1 MEQLNNLDVV
11 FLVIVGVSA
20 LVAIARGV
28 TKELLSITGWILAA
42 VSVYYL
48 LPVVDPIMKKYIA
61 SEVLS
66 SLVSGMVILIMFCI
80 FWVLAAD
87 KISTQIRFSKLSSL
101 DRILGFIFGIFR
113 GVIIVILLQIMIS
126 SLIPEESQK
135 GVFAESRYFKL
146 AGDASGPI
154 KSLIPEKWFDD
165 LKAKGESL
173 GFGAA
178 KTDEAEADKAKDDA
192 AKEDAAKDE
201 NSSESKVNAADVA
214 GDVLKKSGEEL
225 FNKLVQPKVEGE
237 AKAEDE
243 GYKKDE
249 TSDLDKLMDEL
260 EDKVVT
266 TDENSA
272 PVKNDT
278 PKEYSSIIKDKP
290 LLFFFAYRGLSI

>member
-48 LPVVDPIMKKYIA
+48 LPVVDPIMQKYIA

-87 KISTQIRFSKLSSL
+87 KISTQIRFSKLSAL

-135 GVFAESRYFKL
+135 GVFAESKYFKL
-146 AGDASGPI
+146 AGDAAGPI
-154 KSLIPEKWFDD
+154 KSLIPEKWFED
-165 LKAKGESL
+165 LKAKGESFGL
-173 GFGAA
+173 GDSKATEKSEES
-178 KTDEAEADKAKDDA
+178 KTDDEAKDTEEKATD
-192 AKEDAAKDE
+192 
-201 NSSESKVNAADVA
+201 NTA
-214 GDVLKKSGEEL
+214 GISGEVLKKSGEEL
-225 FNKLVQPKVEGE
+225 FNKLVQPKVDSEN
-237 AKAEDE
+237 KAQDD

-249 TSDLDKLMDEL
+249 ISDLDKLMDEL

-266 TDENSA
+266 TDESA
-272 PVKNDT
+272 ATTKEKA
-278 PKEYSSIIKDKP
+278 PKGEIKKLDEN
-290 LLFFFAYRGLSI
+290 L

>member
-48 LPVVDPIMKKYIA
+48 LPVVDPIMQKYIA

-66 SLVSGMVILIMFCI
+66 NLVSGMVILIMFCI

-87 KISTQIRFSKLSSL
+87 KISTQIRFSKLSAL

-146 AGDASGPI
+146 AGDAAGPI
-154 KSLIPEKWFDD
+154 KGLIPEKWFDD

-173 GFGAA
+173 GLGAA
-178 KTDEAEADKAKDDA
+178 KTEEKSEGDKAQNTEEKAVD
-192 AKEDAAKDE
+192 
-201 NSSESKVNAADVA
+201 NTA
-214 GDVLKKSGEEL
+214 GINGEVLKKSGEEL
-225 FNKLVQPKVEGE
+225 FNKLVQPKVDGE
-237 AKAEDE
+237 AKTQDK
-243 GYKKDE
+243 GYEKEE

-266 TDENSA
+266 TDENAVQAKDSA
-272 PVKNDT
+272 P
-278 PKEYSSIIKDKP
+278 KEIKSIDEN
-290 LLFFFAYRGLSI
+290 L

>member
-192 AKEDAAKDE
+192 AKDE

-249 TSDLDKLMDEL
+249 TSDLDKLIDEL

-278 PKEYSSIIKDKP
+278 PKEIKKIDEK
-290 LLFFFAYRGLSI
+290 L

>member
-28 TKELLSITGWILAA
+28 TKELLSIIGWVLAG

-66 SLVSGMVILIMFCI
+66 GLVSGMVILIMFCI

-87 KISTQIRFSKLSSL
+87 KISTQIRFSKLSAL

-113 GVIIVILLQIMIS
+113 GVVIVILLQIMIS

-146 AGDASGPI
+146 AGDAAGPI
-154 KSLIPEKWFDD
+154 KGLIPEKWFDD
-165 LKAKGESL
+165 LKAKGETL
-173 GFGAA
+173 GVVAA
-178 KTDEAEADKAKDDA
+178 KTDEKVDEEKAKDEEPSSAEKLNKATDA
-192 AKEDAAKDE
+192 A
-201 NSSESKVNAADVA
+201 S
-214 GDVLKKSGEEL
+214 DVLKKSGEEL

-237 AKAEDE
+237 AEAKED

-266 TDENSA
+266 TDESST
-272 PVKNDT
+272 PVKEKK
-278 PKEYSSIIKDKP
+278 PQEIKKIDEN
-290 LLFFFAYRGLSI
+290 L

>member
-48 LPVVDPIMKKYIA
+48 LPVVDPIMQKYIA
-61 SEVLS
+61 SKVLS
-66 SLVSGMVILIMFCI
+66 NLVSGMVILILFCI
-80 FWVLAAD
+80 FWVLAVD

-146 AGDASGPI
+146 AGDAAGPI
-154 KSLIPEKWFDD
+154 KSLIPEKWFED
-165 LKAKGESL
+165 LKAKGEGL
-173 GFGAA
+173 GLG
-178 KTDEAEADKAKDDA
+178 ADKSEEKSEDDKSKDKNTEAQSKAVDIDA
-192 AKEDAAKDE
+192 
-201 NSSESKVNAADVA
+201 A

-237 AKAEDE
+237 AKAQDE

-249 TSDLDKLMDEL
+249 TSDKGDASETEESD
-260 EDKVVT
+260 
-266 TDENSA
+266 SS
-272 PVKNDT
+272 
-278 PKEYSSIIKDKP
+278 KESVSEEE
-290 LLFFFAYRGLSI
+290 

>member
-28 TKELLSITGWILAA
+28 TKELLSIIGWVLAG

-66 SLVSGMVILIMFCI
+66 GLVSGMVILIMFCI

-87 KISTQIRFSKLSSL
+87 KISTQIRFSKLSAL

-113 GVIIVILLQIMIS
+113 GVVIVILLQIMIS

-146 AGDASGPI
+146 AGDAAGPI
-154 KSLIPEKWFDD
+154 KGLIPEKWFDD
-165 LKAKGESL
+165 LKAKGEAL
-173 GFGAA
+173 GVVAA
-178 KTDEAEADKAKDDA
+178 KTDEKVDEEKAKDEEPSSAEKLNKATDA
-192 AKEDAAKDE
+192 A
-201 NSSESKVNAADVA
+201 S
-214 GDVLKKSGEEL
+214 DVLKKSGEEL

-237 AKAEDE
+237 AEAKEE

-266 TDENSA
+266 TDESSS
-272 PVKNDT
+272 PVKEGK
-278 PKEYSSIIKDKP
+278 PREIKKIDEN
-290 LLFFFAYRGLSI
+290 L

>member
-28 TKELLSITGWILAA
+28 TKELLSIIGWVLAG

-66 SLVSGMVILIMFCI
+66 GLVSGMVILIMFCI

-87 KISTQIRFSKLSSL
+87 KISTQIRFSKLSAL

-113 GVIIVILLQIMIS
+113 GVVIVILLQIMIS

-146 AGDASGPI
+146 AGDAAGPI
-154 KSLIPEKWFDD
+154 KGLIPEKWFDD

-173 GFGAA
+173 GLGAA
-178 KTDEAEADKAKDDA
+178 KTEEKSEEEKADGETSAEKINK
-192 AKEDAAKDE
+192 
-201 NSSESKVNAADVA
+201 AADAA

-237 AKAEDE
+237 TETKAD

-266 TDENSA
+266 TDESAA
-272 PVKNDT
+272 PVKEEGT
-278 PKEYSSIIKDKP
+278 KEEIKKIDEN
-290 LLFFFAYRGLSI
+290 L

>member
-28 TKELLSITGWILAA
+28 TKELLSIIGWVLAG

-66 SLVSGMVILIMFCI
+66 GLVSGMVILIMFCI

-113 GVIIVILLQIMIS
+113 GVVIVILLQIMIS

-146 AGDASGPI
+146 AGDAAGPI
-154 KSLIPEKWFDD
+154 KGLIPEKWFDD
-165 LKAKGESL
+165 LKAKGENL
-173 GFGAA
+173 GLGAA
-178 KTDEAEADKAKDDA
+178 KTDEKVDEEKAKDEEPSSAEKLNKATDA
-192 AKEDAAKDE
+192 A
-201 NSSESKVNAADVA
+201 S
-214 GDVLKKSGEEL
+214 DVLKKSGEEL

-237 AKAEDE
+237 AEAKEE

-266 TDENSA
+266 TDESST
-272 PVKNDT
+272 PVKEEK
-278 PKEYSSIIKDKP
+278 PREIKKIDEN
-290 LLFFFAYRGLSI
+290 L

>member
-28 TKELLSITGWILAA
+28 TKELLSIIGWVLAG

-66 SLVSGMVILIMFCI
+66 GLVSGMVILIMFCI

-87 KISTQIRFSKLSSL
+87 KISTQIRFSKLSAL

-113 GVIIVILLQIMIS
+113 GVVIVILLQIMIS

-146 AGDASGPI
+146 AGDAAGPI
-154 KSLIPEKWFDD
+154 KGLIPEKWFDD
-165 LKAKGESL
+165 LKAKGETL
-173 GFGAA
+173 GVVAA
-178 KTDEAEADKAKDDA
+178 KTDEKVDEEKAKDEEPSSAEKLNKATDA
-192 AKEDAAKDE
+192 A
-201 NSSESKVNAADVA
+201 S
-214 GDVLKKSGEEL
+214 DVLKKSGEEL

-237 AKAEDE
+237 AEAKEE

-266 TDENSA
+266 TDESSS
-272 PVKNDT
+272 PVKEGK
-278 PKEYSSIIKDKP
+278 PREIKKIDEN
-290 LLFFFAYRGLSI
+290 L

>member
-48 LPVVDPIMKKYIA
+48 LPVVDPIMQKYIA
-61 SEVLS
+61 SKVLS
-66 SLVSGMVILIMFCI
+66 NLVSGMVILILFCI
-80 FWVLAAD
+80 FWVLAVD

-146 AGDASGPI
+146 AGDAAGPI
-154 KSLIPEKWFDD
+154 KSLIPEKWFED
-165 LKAKGESL
+165 LKAKGEGL
-173 GFGAA
+173 GLG
-178 KTDEAEADKAKDDA
+178 ADKTEEKSEDDKSKDKNTEAQSKAVDIDA
-192 AKEDAAKDE
+192 
-201 NSSESKVNAADVA
+201 A

-237 AKAEDE
+237 AKAQDK

-266 TDENSA
+266 TDDNTASA
-272 PVKNDT
+272 KEKA
-278 PKEYSSIIKDKP
+278 PKEIKKIDEN
-290 LLFFFAYRGLSI
+290 L

>member
-28 TKELLSITGWILAA
+28 TKELLSIIGWVLAG

-66 SLVSGMVILIMFCI
+66 GLVSGMVILIMFCI

-87 KISTQIRFSKLSSL
+87 KISTQIRFSKLSAL

-113 GVIIVILLQIMIS
+113 GVVIVILLQIMIS

-146 AGDASGPI
+146 AGDAAGPI
-154 KSLIPEKWFDD
+154 KGLIPEKWFDD
-165 LKAKGESL
+165 LKAKGEAL
-173 GFGAA
+173 GVVAA
-178 KTDEAEADKAKDDA
+178 KTDEKVDEEKAKDEEPSSAEKLNKATDA
-192 AKEDAAKDE
+192 A
-201 NSSESKVNAADVA
+201 S
-214 GDVLKKSGEEL
+214 DVLKKSGEEL

-237 AKAEDE
+237 AEAKEE

-266 TDENSA
+266 TDESST
-272 PVKNDT
+272 PVKEEK
-278 PKEYSSIIKDKP
+278 PREIKKIDEN
-290 LLFFFAYRGLSI
+290 L

>member
-28 TKELLSITGWILAA
+28 TKELLSIIGWVLAG

-66 SLVSGMVILIMFCI
+66 GLVSGMVILIMFCI

-87 KISTQIRFSKLSSL
+87 KISTQIRFSKLSAL

-113 GVIIVILLQIMIS
+113 GVVIVVLLQIMIS

-146 AGDASGPI
+146 AGDAAGPI
-154 KSLIPEKWFDD
+154 KGLIPEKWFDD
-165 LKAKGESL
+165 LKAKGETL
-173 GFGAA
+173 GLVAA
-178 KTDEAEADKAKDDA
+178 KTDEKVDEKKAKDEEPSSAEKLNKAADA
-192 AKEDAAKDE
+192 A
-201 NSSESKVNAADVA
+201 S
-214 GDVLKKSGEEL
+214 DVLKKSGEEL

-237 AKAEDE
+237 AEAKED

-266 TDENSA
+266 TDESSVH
-272 PVKNDT
+272 VKEEK
-278 PKEYSSIIKDKP
+278 PQEIKKIDEN
-290 LLFFFAYRGLSI
+290 L

>member
-28 TKELLSITGWILAA
+28 TKELLSIIGWVLAG

-66 SLVSGMVILIMFCI
+66 GLVSGMVILIMFCI

-87 KISTQIRFSKLSSL
+87 KISTQIRFSKLSAL
-101 DRILGFIFGIFR
+101 DRILGFIFGILR
-113 GVIIVILLQIMIS
+113 GVVIVILLQIMIS

-146 AGDASGPI
+146 AGDAAGPI
-154 KSLIPEKWFDD
+154 KGLIPEKWFDD
-165 LKAKGESL
+165 LKAKGETL
-173 GFGAA
+173 GVVAA
-178 KTDEAEADKAKDDA
+178 KTDEKVDEEKAKDEEPSSAEKLNKATDA
-192 AKEDAAKDE
+192 A
-201 NSSESKVNAADVA
+201 S
-214 GDVLKKSGEEL
+214 DVLKKSGEEL

-237 AKAEDE
+237 AEAKED

-266 TDENSA
+266 TDESSS
-272 PVKNDT
+272 PVKEGK
-278 PKEYSSIIKDKP
+278 PQEIKKIDEN
-290 LLFFFAYRGLSI
+290 L

>member
-178 KTDEAEADKAKDDA
+178 KTDETEADKAKDDA
-192 AKEDAAKDE
+192 AKDDAAKDE

-237 AKAEDE
+237 AKAENE

-266 TDENSA
+266 TDESA
-272 PVKNDT
+272 APANDEGVK
-278 PKEYSSIIKDKP
+278 EIKKIDEN
-290 LLFFFAYRGLSI
+290 L

>member
-28 TKELLSITGWILAA
+28 TKELLSIIGWVLAG

-66 SLVSGMVILIMFCI
+66 GLVSGMVILIMFCI

-87 KISTQIRFSKLSSL
+87 KISTQIRFSKLSAL

-113 GVIIVILLQIMIS
+113 GVVIVILLQIMIS

-146 AGDASGPI
+146 AGDAAGPI
-154 KSLIPEKWFDD
+154 KGLIPEKWFDD
-165 LKAKGESL
+165 LKAKGENL
-173 GFGAA
+173 GLGAA
-178 KTDEAEADKAKDDA
+178 KTDEKVDEEKAKD
-192 AKEDAAKDE
+192 EE
-201 NSSESKVNAADVA
+201 PSSAEKLNKAADTA
-214 GDVLKKSGEEL
+214 SDVLKKSGEEL

-237 AKAEDE
+237 AEAKED

-266 TDENSA
+266 TDESSS
-272 PVKNDT
+272 PVKEGK
-278 PKEYSSIIKDKP
+278 PQEIKKIDEN
-290 LLFFFAYRGLSI
+290 L

>member
-201 NSSESKVNAADVA
+201 NSSESKVNAADVT

-278 PKEYSSIIKDKP
+278 PKEIKKIDEK
-290 LLFFFAYRGLSI
+290 L

>member
-48 LPVVDPIMKKYIA
+48 LPVVDPIMQKYIA

-66 SLVSGMVILIMFCI
+66 NLVSGMVILILFCI
-80 FWVLAAD
+80 FWVLAVD

-146 AGDASGPI
+146 AGDAAGPI
-154 KSLIPEKWFDD
+154 KSLIPEKWFED
-165 LKAKGESL
+165 LKAKGEGL
-173 GFGAA
+173 GLG
-178 KTDEAEADKAKDDA
+178 ADKTEEKSEDDKSKDKNTEAQSKAVDIDA
-192 AKEDAAKDE
+192 
-201 NSSESKVNAADVA
+201 A

-237 AKAEDE
+237 AKAQDE

-266 TDENSA
+266 TDDNTASA
-272 PVKNDT
+272 KEKA
-278 PKEYSSIIKDKP
+278 PKEIKKIDEN
-290 LLFFFAYRGLSI
+290 L

>member
-87 KISTQIRFSKLSSL
+87 KISTQIRFSKLSAL

-135 GVFAESRYFKL
+135 GVFAESKYFKL
-146 AGDASGPI
+146 AGDAAGPI
-154 KSLIPEKWFDD
+154 KSLIPEKWFED
-165 LKAKGESL
+165 LKAKGESFGL
-173 GFGAA
+173 GDSKATEKSEES
-178 KTDEAEADKAKDDA
+178 KTDDEAKGTEEKATD
-192 AKEDAAKDE
+192 
-201 NSSESKVNAADVA
+201 NTA
-214 GDVLKKSGEEL
+214 GISGEVLKKSGEEL
-225 FNKLVQPKVEGE
+225 FNKLVQPKVDSEN
-237 AKAEDE
+237 KAQDD

-266 TDENSA
+266 TDESA
-272 PVKNDT
+272 ATTKEKA
-278 PKEYSSIIKDKP
+278 PKGEIKKLDEN
-290 LLFFFAYRGLSI
+290 L

>member
-28 TKELLSITGWILAA
+28 TKELLSIIGWVLAG

-66 SLVSGMVILIMFCI
+66 GLVSGMVILIMFCI

-87 KISTQIRFSKLSSL
+87 KISTQIRFSKLSAL

-113 GVIIVILLQIMIS
+113 GVVIVILLQIMIS

-146 AGDASGPI
+146 AGDAAGPI
-154 KSLIPEKWFDD
+154 KGLIPEKWFDD
-165 LKAKGESL
+165 LKAKGENL
-173 GFGAA
+173 GLGAA
-178 KTDEAEADKAKDDA
+178 KTDEKVDEEKAKD
-192 AKEDAAKDE
+192 EE
-201 NSSESKVNAADVA
+201 PSSAEKLNKAADTA
-214 GDVLKKSGEEL
+214 SDVLKKSGEEL

-237 AKAEDE
+237 AEAKED

-266 TDENSA
+266 TDESSA
-272 PVKNDT
+272 PVNEKKT
-278 PKEYSSIIKDKP
+278 QEIKKIDEN
-290 LLFFFAYRGLSI
+290 L

>member
-178 KTDEAEADKAKDDA
+178 KTEEAEADKAKD
-192 AKEDAAKDE
+192 DAAKDE

-225 FNKLVQPKVEGE
+225 FNKLVQPKVDGE
-237 AKAEDE
+237 AKAQDE

-266 TDENSA
+266 TDESA
-272 PVKNDT
+272 APAKEEA
-278 PKEYSSIIKDKP
+278 PKEIKKIDEN
-290 LLFFFAYRGLSI
+290 L

>member
-28 TKELLSITGWILAA
+28 TKELLSIIGWVLAG

-66 SLVSGMVILIMFCI
+66 GLVSGMVILIMFCI

-87 KISTQIRFSKLSSL
+87 KISTQIRFSKLSAL

-113 GVIIVILLQIMIS
+113 GVVIVILLQIMIS

-146 AGDASGPI
+146 AGDAAGPI
-154 KSLIPEKWFDD
+154 KGLIPEKWFDD
-165 LKAKGESL
+165 LKAKGKTL
-173 GFGAA
+173 GVVAA
-178 KTDEAEADKAKDDA
+178 KTDEKVDEEKAKDEEPSSAEKLNKATDA
-192 AKEDAAKDE
+192 A
-201 NSSESKVNAADVA
+201 S
-214 GDVLKKSGEEL
+214 DVLKKSGEEL

-237 AKAEDE
+237 AEAKEE

-266 TDENSA
+266 TDESST
-272 PVKNDT
+272 PVKEGK
-278 PKEYSSIIKDKP
+278 PREIKKIDEN
-290 LLFFFAYRGLSI
+290 L

>member
-28 TKELLSITGWILAA
+28 TKELLSIIGWVLAG

-66 SLVSGMVILIMFCI
+66 GLVSGMVILIMFCI

-87 KISTQIRFSKLSSL
+87 KISTQIRFSKLSAL

-113 GVIIVILLQIMIS
+113 GVVIVILLQIMIS

-146 AGDASGPI
+146 AGDAAGPI
-154 KSLIPEKWFDD
+154 KGLIPEKWFDD
-165 LKAKGESL
+165 LKAKGETL
-173 GFGAA
+173 GVVAA
-178 KTDEAEADKAKDDA
+178 KTDEKVDEEKAKDEEPSSAEKLNKATDA
-192 AKEDAAKDE
+192 AS
-201 NSSESKVNAADVA
+201 N
-214 GDVLKKSGEEL
+214 VLKKSGEEL

-237 AKAEDE
+237 AEAKED

-266 TDENSA
+266 TDESSS
-272 PVKNDT
+272 PVKGGK
-278 PKEYSSIIKDKP
+278 PQEIKKIDEN
-290 LLFFFAYRGLSI
+290 L

>member
-48 LPVVDPIMKKYIA
+48 LPVVDPIMQKYIA

-87 KISTQIRFSKLSSL
+87 KISTQIRFSKLSAL

-135 GVFAESRYFKL
+135 GVFAESKYFKL
-146 AGDASGPI
+146 AGDAAGPI
-154 KSLIPEKWFDD
+154 KSLIPEKWFED
-165 LKAKGESL
+165 LKAKGESFGL
-173 GFGAA
+173 GDSKATEKSEES
-178 KTDEAEADKAKDDA
+178 KTDDEAKDTEEKATD
-192 AKEDAAKDE
+192 
-201 NSSESKVNAADVA
+201 NTA
-214 GDVLKKSGEEL
+214 GISGEVLKKSGEEL
-225 FNKLVQPKVEGE
+225 FNKLVQPKVDSEN
-237 AKAEDE
+237 KAQDD

-266 TDENSA
+266 TDESA
-272 PVKNDT
+272 AKT
-278 PKEYSSIIKDKP
+278 KKKAPKGEIKKLDEN
-290 LLFFFAYRGLSI
+290 L

>member
-28 TKELLSITGWILAA
+28 TKELLSIIGWVLAG

-66 SLVSGMVILIMFCI
+66 GLVSGMVILIMFCI

-87 KISTQIRFSKLSSL
+87 KISTQIRFSKLSAL

-113 GVIIVILLQIMIS
+113 GVVIVILLQIMIS

-146 AGDASGPI
+146 AGDAAGPI
-154 KSLIPEKWFDD
+154 KGLIPEKWFDD
-165 LKAKGESL
+165 LKAKGETL
-173 GFGAA
+173 GVVAA
-178 KTDEAEADKAKDDA
+178 KTDEKVDEKKAKD
-192 AKEDAAKDE
+192 EE
-201 NSSESKVNAADVA
+201 PSSAEKLNNAADA
-214 GDVLKKSGEEL
+214 ASDVLKKSGEEL

-237 AKAEDE
+237 AEAKEE

-266 TDENSA
+266 TDESSS
-272 PVKNDT
+272 PVKEEK
-278 PKEYSSIIKDKP
+278 PQEIKKIDEN
-290 LLFFFAYRGLSI
+290 L

>member
-28 TKELLSITGWILAA
+28 TKELLSIIGWVLAG

-66 SLVSGMVILIMFCI
+66 GLVSGMVILIMFCI

-113 GVIIVILLQIMIS
+113 GVVIVILLQIMIS

-146 AGDASGPI
+146 AGDAAGPI
-154 KSLIPEKWFDD
+154 KGLIPEKWFDD
-165 LKAKGESL
+165 LKAKGETL
-173 GFGAA
+173 GVVAA
-178 KTDEAEADKAKDDA
+178 KTDEKVDEKKAKD
-192 AKEDAAKDE
+192 EE
-201 NSSESKVNAADVA
+201 PSSAEKLNNAADA
-214 GDVLKKSGEEL
+214 ASDVLKKSGEEL

-237 AKAEDE
+237 AEAKEE

-266 TDENSA
+266 TDESSS
-272 PVKNDT
+272 PVKEEK
-278 PKEYSSIIKDKP
+278 PQEIKKIDEN
-290 LLFFFAYRGLSI
+290 L

>member
-28 TKELLSITGWILAA
+28 TKELLSIIGWVLAG

-66 SLVSGMVILIMFCI
+66 GLVSGMVILIMFCI

-87 KISTQIRFSKLSSL
+87 KISTQIRFSKLSAL

-113 GVIIVILLQIMIS
+113 GVVIVILLQIMIS

-146 AGDASGPI
+146 AGDAAGPI
-154 KSLIPEKWFDD
+154 KGLIPEKWFDD
-165 LKAKGESL
+165 LKAKGET
-173 GFGAA
+173 FGVVAA
-178 KTDEAEADKAKDDA
+178 KTDEKVDEEKAKDEEPSSAEKLNKATDA
-192 AKEDAAKDE
+192 A
-201 NSSESKVNAADVA
+201 S
-214 GDVLKKSGEEL
+214 DVLKKSGEEL

-237 AKAEDE
+237 AEAKED

-266 TDENSA
+266 TDESSS
-272 PVKNDT
+272 PVKEKK
-278 PKEYSSIIKDKP
+278 PQEIKKIDEN
-290 LLFFFAYRGLSI
+290 L

>member
-28 TKELLSITGWILAA
+28 TKELLSIIGWVLAG

-66 SLVSGMVILIMFCI
+66 GLVSGMVILIMFCI

-87 KISTQIRFSKLSSL
+87 KISTQIRFSKLSAL

-113 GVIIVILLQIMIS
+113 GVVIVILLQIMIS

-135 GVFAESRYFKL
+135 GVFAESSYFKL
-146 AGDASGPI
+146 AGDAAGPI
-154 KSLIPEKWFDD
+154 KGLIPEKWFDD
-165 LKAKGESL
+165 LKAKGET
-173 GFGAA
+173 FGVVAA
-178 KTDEAEADKAKDDA
+178 KTDEKVDEEKAKDEEPSSAEKLNKATDA
-192 AKEDAAKDE
+192 A
-201 NSSESKVNAADVA
+201 S
-214 GDVLKKSGEEL
+214 DVLKKSGEEL

-237 AKAEDE
+237 AEAKED

-266 TDENSA
+266 TDESSS
-272 PVKNDT
+272 PVKEGK
-278 PKEYSSIIKDKP
+278 PQEIKKIDEN
-290 LLFFFAYRGLSI
+290 L

>member
-192 AKEDAAKDE
+192 AKDDAAKEDAAKDDAAKDE

-237 AKAEDE
+237 AKAENE

-266 TDENSA
+266 TDESA
-272 PVKNDT
+272 APAKDEGVK
-278 PKEYSSIIKDKP
+278 EIKKIDEN
-290 LLFFFAYRGLSI
+290 L

>member
-28 TKELLSITGWILAA
+28 TKELLSIIGWVLAG

-66 SLVSGMVILIMFCI
+66 GLVSGMVILIMFCI

-87 KISTQIRFSKLSSL
+87 KISTQIRFSKLSAL

-113 GVIIVILLQIMIS
+113 GVVIVVLLQIMIS

-146 AGDASGPI
+146 AGDAAGPI
-154 KSLIPEKWFDD
+154 KGLIPEKWFDD
-165 LKAKGESL
+165 LKAKGETL
-173 GFGAA
+173 GLVAA
-178 KTDEAEADKAKDDA
+178 KTDEKVDEEKAKDEEPSSAEKLNKAADA
-192 AKEDAAKDE
+192 A
-201 NSSESKVNAADVA
+201 S
-214 GDVLKKSGEEL
+214 DVLKKSGEEL

-237 AKAEDE
+237 TEAKED

-266 TDENSA
+266 TDESSVH
-272 PVKNDT
+272 VKEEK
-278 PKEYSSIIKDKP
+278 PQEIKKIDEN
-290 LLFFFAYRGLSI
+290 L

>member
-28 TKELLSITGWILAA
+28 TKELLSITGWLLAG

-61 SEVLS
+61 SDVLS
-66 SLVSGMVILIMFCI
+66 NLVSGMVILIMFCI

-154 KSLIPEKWFDD
+154 KGLIPEKWFDD

-192 AKEDAAKDE
+192 AKDDAAKDE

-237 AKAEDE
+237 AKAENE
-243 GYKKDE
+243 GYKKNE

-266 TDENSA
+266 TDESA
-272 PVKNDT
+272 APANDEGVK
-278 PKEYSSIIKDKP
+278 EIKKIDEN
-290 LLFFFAYRGLSI
+290 L

>member
-1 MEQLNNLDVV
+1 M
-11 FLVIVGVSA
+11 
-20 LVAIARGV
+20 
-28 TKELLSITGWILAA
+28 AA

-48 LPVVDPIMKKYIA
+48 LPVVDPIMQKYIA
-61 SEVLS
+61 SGVLS
-66 SLVSGMVILIMFCI
+66 NLVSGMVILILFCI
-80 FWVLAAD
+80 FWVLAVD

-146 AGDASGPI
+146 AGDAAGPI
-154 KSLIPEKWFDD
+154 KSLIPEKWFED
-165 LKAKGESL
+165 LKAKGEGL
-173 GFGAA
+173 GLG
-178 KTDEAEADKAKDDA
+178 ADKTEEKSEDDKSKDKNTEAQSKAVDIDA
-192 AKEDAAKDE
+192 T
-201 NSSESKVNAADVA
+201 

-237 AKAEDE
+237 AKAQDE

-266 TDENSA
+266 TDDNTASA
-272 PVKNDT
+272 KEKA
-278 PKEYSSIIKDKP
+278 PKEIKKIDEN
-290 LLFFFAYRGLSI
+290 L

>member
-28 TKELLSITGWILAA
+28 TKELLSIIGWVLAG

-66 SLVSGMVILIMFCI
+66 GLVSGMVILIMFCI

-87 KISTQIRFSKLSSL
+87 KISTQIRFSKLSAL

-113 GVIIVILLQIMIS
+113 GVVIVILLQIMIS

-146 AGDASGPI
+146 AGDAAGPI
-154 KSLIPEKWFDD
+154 KGLIPEKWFDD
-165 LKAKGESL
+165 LKAKGENL
-173 GFGAA
+173 GLGAA
-178 KTDEAEADKAKDDA
+178 KTDEKVEEEKAKD
-192 AKEDAAKDE
+192 EE
-201 NSSESKVNAADVA
+201 PSSAEKLNKAADTA
-214 GDVLKKSGEEL
+214 SDVLKKSGEEL

-237 AKAEDE
+237 AEAKED

-266 TDENSA
+266 TDESST
-272 PVKNDT
+272 PVNEKK
-278 PKEYSSIIKDKP
+278 PQEIKKIDEN
-290 LLFFFAYRGLSI
+290 L

>member
-28 TKELLSITGWILAA
+28 TKELLSIIGWVLAG

-66 SLVSGMVILIMFCI
+66 GLVSGMVILIMFCI

-113 GVIIVILLQIMIS
+113 GVVIVVLLQIMIS

-146 AGDASGPI
+146 AGDAAGPI
-154 KSLIPEKWFDD
+154 KGLIPEKWFDD
-165 LKAKGESL
+165 LKAKGETL
-173 GFGAA
+173 GLVAA
-178 KTDEAEADKAKDDA
+178 KTDEKVDEEKAKDEEPFSAEKLNKAADA
-192 AKEDAAKDE
+192 A
-201 NSSESKVNAADVA
+201 S
-214 GDVLKKSGEEL
+214 DVLKKSGEEL

-237 AKAEDE
+237 AEAKED

-266 TDENSA
+266 TDESSVH
-272 PVKNDT
+272 VKEEK
-278 PKEYSSIIKDKP
+278 PQEIKKIDEN
-290 LLFFFAYRGLSI
+290 L

>member
-192 AKEDAAKDE
+192 AKDDAAKDE

-237 AKAEDE
+237 AKAENE

-266 TDENSA
+266 TDESA
-272 PVKNDT
+272 TPAKDEGVK
-278 PKEYSSIIKDKP
+278 EIKKIDEN
-290 LLFFFAYRGLSI
+290 L

>member
-28 TKELLSITGWILAA
+28 TKELLSIIGWVLAG

-66 SLVSGMVILIMFCI
+66 GLVSGMVILIMFCI

-87 KISTQIRFSKLSSL
+87 KISTQIRFSKLSAL

-113 GVIIVILLQIMIS
+113 GVVIVILLQIMIS

-146 AGDASGPI
+146 AGDAAGPI
-154 KSLIPEKWFDD
+154 KGLIPEKWFDD
-165 LKAKGESL
+165 LKAKGET
-173 GFGAA
+173 FGVVAA
-178 KTDEAEADKAKDDA
+178 KTDEKVDEEKAKDEEPSSAEKLNKATDA
-192 AKEDAAKDE
+192 A
-201 NSSESKVNAADVA
+201 S
-214 GDVLKKSGEEL
+214 DVLKKSGEEL

-237 AKAEDE
+237 AEAKED

-266 TDENSA
+266 TDESSS
-272 PVKNDT
+272 PVKEE
-278 PKEYSSIIKDKP
+278 KKQEIKKIDEN
-290 LLFFFAYRGLSI
+290 L

>member
-154 KSLIPEKWFDD
+154 KGLIPEKWFDD

-178 KTDEAEADKAKDDA
+178 KTDEAEADKAKD
-192 AKEDAAKDE
+192 DAAKDE

-237 AKAEDE
+237 AKAEDD

-249 TSDLDKLMDEL
+249 TSDLDRLMDEL

-266 TDENSA
+266 TDESSA
-272 PVKNDT
+272 PAKEEA
-278 PKEYSSIIKDKP
+278 PKEIKKIDEN
-290 LLFFFAYRGLSI
+290 L

>member
-48 LPVVDPIMKKYIA
+48 LPVVDPIMQKYIA

-66 SLVSGMVILIMFCI
+66 NLVSGMVILILFCI
-80 FWVLAAD
+80 FWVLAVD

-146 AGDASGPI
+146 AGDAAGPI
-154 KSLIPEKWFDD
+154 KSLIPEKWFED
-165 LKAKGESL
+165 LKAKGEGL
-173 GFGAA
+173 GLG
-178 KTDEAEADKAKDDA
+178 ADKPEEKSEDDKSKDKNTEAQSKAVDIDA
-192 AKEDAAKDE
+192 
-201 NSSESKVNAADVA
+201 A

-237 AKAEDE
+237 AKAQDE

-266 TDENSA
+266 TDDNTASA
-272 PVKNDT
+272 KEKA
-278 PKEYSSIIKDKP
+278 PKEIKKIDEN
-290 LLFFFAYRGLSI
+290 L

>member
-28 TKELLSITGWILAA
+28 TKELLSIIGWVLAG

-66 SLVSGMVILIMFCI
+66 GLVSGMVILIMFCI

-87 KISTQIRFSKLSSL
+87 KISTQIRFSKLSAL

-113 GVIIVILLQIMIS
+113 GVVIVILLQIMIS

-146 AGDASGPI
+146 AGDAAGPI
-154 KSLIPEKWFDD
+154 KGLIPEKWFDD
-165 LKAKGESL
+165 LKAKGETL
-173 GFGAA
+173 GVVAA
-178 KTDEAEADKAKDDA
+178 KTDEKVDEEKAKDEEPSSAEKLNKATDA
-192 AKEDAAKDE
+192 A
-201 NSSESKVNAADVA
+201 S
-214 GDVLKKSGEEL
+214 DVLKKSGEEL

-237 AKAEDE
+237 AEAKED

-266 TDENSA
+266 TDESSS
-272 PVKNDT
+272 PVKGGK
-278 PKEYSSIIKDKP
+278 PQEIKKIDEN
-290 LLFFFAYRGLSI
+290 L

>member
-278 PKEYSSIIKDKP
+278 PKEIKKIDEK
-290 LLFFFAYRGLSI
+290 L